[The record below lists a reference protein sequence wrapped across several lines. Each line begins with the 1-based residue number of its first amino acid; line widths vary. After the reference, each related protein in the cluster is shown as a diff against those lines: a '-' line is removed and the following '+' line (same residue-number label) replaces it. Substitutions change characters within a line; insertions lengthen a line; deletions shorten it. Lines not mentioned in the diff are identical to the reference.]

1 MFHDHALVANVVRS
15 SKSMLEILIRSS
27 ERAEMK
33 YIPANF
39 VEEAQ
44 GEFYEYVA
52 VYQ

>member
-1 MFHDHALVANVVRS
+1 
-15 SKSMLEILIRSS
+15 MLEIVIGSC

-33 YIPANF
+33 YIPGNF

-44 GEFYEYVA
+44 REFCEYVA

>member
-1 MFHDHALVANVVRS
+1 
-15 SKSMLEILIRSS
+15 MLEILIRSS